1 MLACKIANFFDKRA
15 FITIMLFSFAVQ
27 SGVYFTEVGDNIG
40 RERGVLYV
48 SMDKRRSWIPVK
60 EFVNV
65 RHHNSSDPKVTV
77 FVTLSCFFQPNWGN
91 YSEEKSNFFQQQL
104 SLYASL
110 CYVRLKRDSACQ
122 MSAVSEPPFP
132 SFRTETST

>member
-1 MLACKIANFFDKRA
+1 MLACNMTKFFDKRA
-15 FITIMLFSFAVQ
+15 FITIMLSFAVQ

-40 RERGVLYV
+40 RERGVLYL

-65 RHHNSSDPKVTV
+65 RHHDSSYTKVTI
-77 FVTLSCFFQPNWGN
+77 FVTLYFLFQPNWGD

-122 MSAVSEPPFP
+122 KSAVSEPPFP